1 MSGRDPGGIT
11 ALHIVQKVSI
21 MKILYRRVCQVI
33 CSKRAFMFGAYGLP
47 SKEAHRERKLSDAG
61 QTQWRMRLDINRRYL
76 TGSLHD
82 NKHAS
87 AYTRRKLIISGTL
100 VQKTLRCWAFPVAH
114 AFRHPSLKSSCESRE
129 TCLSDE
135 AALKSSCEFSL
146 SARIGGANRNWV
158 QMQTWLKFLEVV
170 LH

>member
-61 QTQWRMRLDINRRYL
+61 QTQWRMRLDIIRRYL

-87 AYTRRKLIISGTL
+87 TYTRRPQNIKNFGSENSQLLGKPSGARMHL
-100 VQKTLRCWAFPVAH
+100 DINRGCQRLPH
-114 AFRHPSLKSSCESRE
+114 E
-129 TCLSDE
+129 TCLMMMQRSSHHASFRCD
-135 AALKSSCEFSL
+135 KSLAEISN
-146 SARIGGANRNWV
+146 I
-158 QMQTWLKFLEVV
+158 K
-170 LH
+170 